1 MKKILLLSCALVL
14 LNGLTVNA
22 EESVP
27 TSDIDESVESIEETE
42 YKDPFDP
49 ESYETIFEED
59 VYKIGT
65 DMPAGE
71 YKVFSVEDHASYTL
85 TNDARGEDYVAYMS
99 FDTFSYVS
107 VEDDQF
113 LELKNSFAIPVE
125 DADPVVIEND
135 IIDPGVYRIGI
146 DIDPGEYKVTATDE
160 HASYTITGDA
170 NMNDYID
177 YSSIEKS
184 NYIEVLEGEY
194 LELKNA
200 EINLN

>member
-1 MKKILLLSCALVL
+1 M
-14 LNGLTVNA
+14 
-22 EESVP
+22 
-27 TSDIDESVESIEETE
+27 
-42 YKDPFDP
+42 
-49 ESYETIFEED
+49 
-59 VYKIGT
+59 
-65 DMPAGE
+65 
-71 YKVFSVEDHASYTL
+71 EDHASYTL